1 MYGWGGLGVN
11 VFLWVYVCVC
21 MWQVVCRVRPMTGLD
36 SSLDSQ
42 NPGGGT
48 VRVVGPVKPYGI
60 GLELCAPR
68 SAMRSTVAALQGNP
82 GLSDRCNLFMCV
94 LLPKRTLP

>member
-1 MYGWGGLGVN
+1 
-11 VFLWVYVCVC
+11 
-21 MWQVVCRVRPMTGLD
+21 
-36 SSLDSQ
+36 
-42 NPGGGT
+42 

-68 SAMRSTVAALQGNP
+68 SAMRSTVAAVQGNP

-94 LLPKRTLP
+94 LLPIVTYIKIHLNVLPNVQVSTRAYQMRVSVE